1 MDLAEQVIQIR
12 GSDADGNEAEQARFP
27 GQPQRARPS
36 HTGGSGAV
44 AWTKKKPLAVWRGA
58 PTGAVGSAAS
68 VKAAI
73 SVRWNLSY
81 HVVGTK
87 FHSARCSGSVSHLSI
102 TETFRTRPSDASA
115 SPDQWS
121 DVRVSHN
128 RPAIMVLT

>member
-73 SVRWNLSY
+73 SVRWNDTRLLAS
-81 HVVGTK
+81 K
-87 FHSARCSGSVSHLSI
+87 LPSVSGGMTL
-102 TETFRTRPSDASA
+102 RGC
-115 SPDQWS
+115 
-121 DVRVSHN
+121 
-128 RPAIMVLT
+128 